1 MQINYDEFTGIITF
15 DKFKWSDDALDS
27 MLQLFKFSQLIRLMS
42 DHKEIYAVRYGIKYT
57 LTIKD
62 DMAVCTQE
70 KI

>member
-15 DKFKWSDDALDS
+15 DNFKWSDESLDS
-27 MLQLFKFSQLIRLMS
+27 MMQLFNFSQLIRLMT

-57 LTIKD
+57 LTVED
-62 DMAVCTQE
+62 DDVVCTRE